1 MRTVLERDVADVARV
16 RGTAE
21 LARLVEIVALR
32 SASLLNVSALGADLG
47 MRRET
52 VELYLTVLER
62 LFLMRR
68 LPAWHRTEVRR
79 LVKTPKIHLLDSGLT
94 ATLAGLEAGDWTT
107 RRDRFGHL
115 VESFVVQQLV
125 AQAGWTDPDLRF
137 WHYRDKDQV
146 EVDLVITRGRKTWGV
161 EVKAGT
167 TVMPADGN
175 GLRRL
180 AEQCGKDFQGGM
192 ILHAGVSTYPTS
204 DKRILA
210 VPLSELWSR

>member
-1 MRTVLERDVADVARV
+1 V

-68 LPAWHRTEVRR
+68 LPAWHRNEVRR

-94 ATLAGLEAGDWTT
+94 ATLAGLDAGDWTT

-115 VESFVVQQLV
+115 VESFVVQQFV

-167 TVMPADGN
+167 TVTPADGN

-180 AEQCGKDFQGGM
+180 AEQCGRDFQGGM
-192 ILHAGVSTYPTS
+192 ILHAGASTYPTS